1 MILSVL
7 LLLPPASAWSQNPYF
22 SSRMRTIGVR
32 LDGGVSMSFGSNFS
46 NVSTNM
52 PTAVQPL
59 GSTGCYF
66 NFNPRFRA
74 GVDYNYTRMARQML
88 DGTLTPSSGGGVQ
101 GEIYRDLR
109 THFHGVA
116 LTAEY
121 NALGGLLGGVL
132 SLYAG
137 LGLGCQFAVGN
148 TYSIGVKNDVKPDGT
163 GNTISITG
171 HNERQTFTAPFL
183 PASLSLEYAILPQ
196 MSVSLGVGYRVVFA
210 GKQEYS
216 PDGQAFARVGLRFVI
231 SREGLALPALR
242 DLLENVIED
251 VHEDLVSK

>member
-1 MILSVL
+1 MSSADVRNKRFFCIFTLRINLNNKPMKRFPTTMILSVL

-101 GEIYRDLR
+101 GAL
-109 THFHGVA
+109 HGHGPVVVPVHQQHRA
-116 LTAEY
+116 LIAVNGVFNM
-121 NALGGLLGGVL
+121 NALC
-132 SLYAG
+132 YA
-137 LGLGCQFAVGN
+137 
-148 TYSIGVKNDVKPDGT
+148 DV
-163 GNTISITG
+163 I
-171 HNERQTFTAPFL
+171 A
-183 PASLSLEYAILPQ
+183 A
-196 MSVSLGVGYRVVFA
+196 
-210 GKQEYS
+210 
-216 PDGQAFARVGLRFVI
+216 
-231 SREGLALPALR
+231 
-242 DLLENVIED
+242 
-251 VHEDLVSK
+251 